1 MQENAVR
8 VNAENVDAIC
18 KKMEGVK
25 DLTQHKQQIRY
36 LVRYLANS
44 EFERTKI
51 WFEKLDVLSK
61 AFNNDEFE
69 LSMILSKAIFY
80 EKVDSIELAEKYYS
94 VALELANKL
103 QKFETIAA
111 VWSAWSHIAHSKNDY
126 AKAYEFAHKALNYA
140 VKSGNESS
148 VNNFT
153 IQLMTTA
160 NSFGKSEEA
169 LALGNKFISDYNNG
183 VSVDLMDMSNVY
195 NALSEI
201 LQQISEH
208 EKAIIAMHQAKD
220 FAQKAKMPASKA
232 IIQLRLAE
240 LLLKVKKTEEAC
252 IEMEEAYHYCT
263 ISQNK
268 RYLIYAKLL
277 RAEVLSK
284 QKKRDQALKMALSIN
299 TDDMV
304 KNNETELL
312 VNTSI
317 LVAKQA
323 LKLKKYDLSEKYLK
337 EIFVCLKKHEDPFK
351 LKSAHKLAYQLF
363 QKKGN
368 YKKAL
373 KYHKKFLE
381 TELAVYNA
389 DRNKALAE
397 METKYNVVKKQQESD
412 KHKLEK
418 MEFQQMALRA
428 QMNPHFIFNALN
440 SIHDQI
446 LSHSKQSAA
455 HYLRRFADLMRTILE
470 NSDSVSLSIENVVQF
485 LKKYLE
491 IEQLRFGHEFTF
503 EITVDNEI
511 VEDIVVIPAMV
522 VQPYVENAIIHGIS
536 YVKEGRIKIDF
547 LLLDDETIQCTVID
561 NGEGINASKSRSS
574 KNHRSMSTNIS
585 KTRLENL
592 SKQLNRNVSVST
604 IDLKDEDEDL
614 SGTKVLITL
623 PIL

>member
-36 LVRYLANS
+36 LARYLAKTADQ
-44 EFERTKI
+44 RTQTWLNI
-51 WFEKLDVLSK
+51 AEELQNTLND
-61 AFNNDEFE
+61 DEFK
-69 LSMILSKAIFY
+69 LSIMLSRIVLISHTEPREKTDKLRLKGLAFAREIEQHEMASGVLVALGYSANTSNDY
-80 EKVDSIELAEKYYS
+80 EQGYKYHKEAVESAEKCGIIDQIIHTK
-94 VALELANKL
+94 ANL
-103 QKFETIAA
+103 I
-111 VWSAWSHIAHSKNDY
+111 VSAINLK
-126 AKAYEFAHKALNYA
+126 
-140 VKSGNESS
+140 
-148 VNNFT
+148 
-153 IQLMTTA
+153 
-160 NSFGKSEEA
+160 KSEEA
-169 LALGNKFISDYNNG
+169 LALGQEVIRNAPKDDNSFFTSL
-183 VSVDLMDMSNVY
+183 STVY
-195 NALSEI
+195 TCLGTLAYDTSEY
-201 LQQISEH
+201 
-208 EKAIIAMHQAKD
+208 EKAIEYHALAVSYAKKCDRPLMHARANLG
-220 FAQKAKMPASKA
+220 F
-232 IIQLRLAE
+232 AE
-240 LLLKVKKTEEAC
+240 LLIKLNKLDNVNSRIDESIKIFEKFQSLRLLAEAGLTK
-252 IEMEEAYHYCT
+252 AQLYAK
-263 ISQNK
+263 QNK
-268 RYLIYAKLL
+268 LE
-277 RAEVLSK
+277 RAVKVANQISLS
-284 QKKRDQALKMALSIN
+284 RLKNEKEHQLAANIQIQLAEWYYML
-299 TDDMV
+299 
-304 KNNETELL
+304 KNLNKAQELL
-312 VNTSI
+312 NAVFNFLEQQTDKDK
-317 LVAKQA
+317 LKQA
-323 LKLKKYDLSEKYLK
+323 HQLAFQIFESDGKIDLAFHHLKKYHELYK
-337 EIFVCLKKHEDPFK
+337 ESFNEERTKTIAE
-351 LKSAHKLAYQLF
+351 
-363 QKKGN
+363 
-368 YKKAL
+368 
-373 KYHKKFLE
+373 LE
-381 TELAVYNA
+381 TKFEL
-389 DRNKALAE
+389 
-397 METKYNVVKKQQESD
+397 TKKQQESD

-446 LSHSKQSAA
+446 LSHSKKSAA

-491 IEQLRFGHEFTF
+491 IEQLRFSHSFTF
-503 EITVDNEI
+503 EITIDDEI
-511 VEDIVVIPAMV
+511 EEDIMLIPAMV

-536 YVKEGRIKIDF
+536 YVKEGRIEIDF